1 MTLKQMKEA
10 TLKLIEEYDETEL
23 TLDEDIKTKL
33 NSSINIVMFE
43 CSRMKKIYGKTSL
56 SVLEDDEVTFSDI
69 DEQMYQ
75 LEMIRGVDY
84 EVFGNI
90 ITFKESGIAD
100 IYFTKFPIRINDNT
114 IGDQYVFELDQDI
127 QEIMPYGIAGDV
139 LKSDPSSQ
147 YGIVFSKRFEEMM
160 TRLDP
165 SKTKASLNISTMI
178 GSEFL

>member
-75 LEMIRGVDY
+75 LEMIRDKMNEWMMIDSAGTPIGTNPDTPG
-84 EVFGNI
+84 EINPPSPPVFQNI
-90 ITFKESGIAD
+90 YKSGA
-100 IYFTKFPIRINDNT
+100 
-114 IGDQYVFELDQDI
+114 
-127 QEIMPYGIAGDV
+127 
-139 LKSDPSSQ
+139 
-147 YGIVFSKRFEEMM
+147 
-160 TRLDP
+160 
-165 SKTKASLNISTMI
+165 
-178 GSEFL
+178 